1 LSKLFIQ
8 ICHQIH
14 TIARYFVISLISP
27 SEVKAPTSIAIGS
40 FDGLHEGH
48 RRLIET
54 VVKNSQYT
62 PTIASFW
69 PHPREVLFGETR
81 LRLDLPEE
89 KLPLL
94 ENLGIEQLVLI
105 PFDKKLSKLSANYFL
120 KDVLFNHL
128 QAKSISVGENFR
140 FGYKRQGDVNTIKES
155 IKHSDIELNIV
166 SLLEDQY
173 GRISSSRVREL
184 LLNCDLRNAS
194 KLLKRPYN
202 FSGKVV
208 KGKGL
213 GKEIGFPTANLEID
227 GRKFLPGEG
236 VYAAWA
242 SSEKFKYKI
251 PSVMNLGPQP
261 TIDPLSPSAV
271 EVHLID
277 QNINVYDLKLTI
289 QPIKKIRSQ
298 IKFSDLNELSKQ
310 IFKDRNIA
318 KEIFNKIS

>member
-1 LSKLFIQ
+1 M
-8 ICHQIH
+8 
-14 TIARYFVISLISP
+14 ISLISP

-40 FDGLHEGH
+40 FDGLHKGH
-48 RRLIET
+48 RLLIET

-62 PTIASFW
+62 PTIVSFW

-105 PFDKKLSKLSANYFL
+105 PFDKKLSKLNANYFL
-120 KDVLFNHL
+120 KDVLFKQL
-128 QAKSISVGENFR
+128 QSKSISVGENFR
-140 FGYKRQGDVNTIKES
+140 FGYKRQGDINTIRET
-155 IKHSDIELNIV
+155 IKNHNITLNII
-166 SLLEDQY
+166 SLLEDQF

-184 LLNCDLRNAS
+184 LLNSDLENAK
-194 KLLKRPYN
+194 KLLQRPYN

-208 KGKGL
+208 RGKGL

-236 VYAAWA
+236 IYAAWTFT
-242 SSEKFKYKI
+242 EKSKVKI

-277 QNINVYDLKLTI
+277 QNINLYNLKLTI

-298 IKFSDLNELSKQ
+298 IKFSNLSELSKQ
-310 IFKDRNIA
+310 IYMDKDMA
-318 KEIFNKIS
+318 KEIFNSID

>member
-1 LSKLFIQ
+1 
-8 ICHQIH
+8 
-14 TIARYFVISLISP
+14 VISLISP

-54 VVKNSQYT
+54 VVKDSQYT

-105 PFDKKLSKLSANYFL
+105 PFDRKLSKLSANYFL
-120 KDVLFNHL
+120 KDILFNQL
-128 QAKSISVGENFR
+128 QTKSISVGENFR

-155 IKHSDIELNIV
+155 IKNQGISLNIV
-166 SLLEDQY
+166 SLLEDQN

-184 LLNCDLRNAS
+184 LLNCDLENA
-194 KLLKRPYN
+194 KRLLQRPYN

-236 VYAAWA
+236 VYAAWTII
-242 SSEKFKYKI
+242 EKSKLRI
-251 PSVMNLGPQP
+251 PSVMNLGSQP

-277 QNINVYDLKLTI
+277 QNINLYDSKLTI

-298 IKFSDLNELSKQ
+298 IKFSNLTELSKQ
-310 IFKDRNIA
+310 IFRDREIA
-318 KEIFNKIS
+318 KTIFNNFE

>member
-1 LSKLFIQ
+1 M
-8 ICHQIH
+8 
-14 TIARYFVISLISP
+14 ISLISP

-54 VVKNSQYT
+54 VVTNSQYT

-69 PHPREVLFGETR
+69 PHPREVLFGEAR

-94 ENLGIEQLVLI
+94 ESLGIEQLVLV
-105 PFDKKLSKLSANYFL
+105 PFDKELSKLSAEYFL
-120 KDVLFNHL
+120 KDILFNQL
-128 QAKSISVGENFR
+128 QTKSISVGENFR
-140 FGYKRQGDVNTIKES
+140 FGFRRQGNINTIKES
-155 IKHSDIELNIV
+155 IKNNNIALNVI
-166 SLLEDQY
+166 SILEDQY

-184 LLNCDLRNAS
+184 LLNCDLENA
-194 KLLKRPYN
+194 KELLQRPYT

-208 KGKGL
+208 KGKGI

-236 VYAAWA
+236 VYAAWT
-242 SSEKFKYKI
+242 SNERYKFKI

-277 QNINVYDLKLTI
+277 QDINLYDLNLTI

-298 IKFSDLNELSKQ
+298 IKFSNLIDLSKQ
-310 IFKDRNIA
+310 INNDKDIA
-318 KEIFNKIS
+318 KKIFNNIE

>member
-1 LSKLFIQ
+1 
-8 ICHQIH
+8 
-14 TIARYFVISLISP
+14 VISLISP

-54 VVKNSQYT
+54 VVKDSQYT

-105 PFDKKLSKLSANYFL
+105 PFDRKLSKLSANYFL
-120 KDVLFNHL
+120 KDILFNQL
-128 QAKSISVGENFR
+128 QTKSISVGENFR

-155 IKHSDIELNIV
+155 IKNQGISLNIV
-166 SLLEDQY
+166 SILEDQN

-184 LLNCDLRNAS
+184 LLNCDLENA
-194 KLLKRPYN
+194 KRLLQRPYN

-236 VYAAWA
+236 VYAAWTII
-242 SSEKFKYKI
+242 EKSKLRI
-251 PSVMNLGPQP
+251 PSVMNLGSQP

-277 QNINVYDLKLTI
+277 QNINLYDSKLTI

-298 IKFSDLNELSKQ
+298 IKFSNLTELSKQ
-310 IFKDRNIA
+310 IFRDREIA
-318 KEIFNKIS
+318 KTIFNNFE

>member
-1 LSKLFIQ
+1 M
-8 ICHQIH
+8 
-14 TIARYFVISLISP
+14 ISLISP

-48 RRLIET
+48 RKLIET
-54 VVKNSQYT
+54 VVRDSQYT

-94 ENLGIEQLVLI
+94 ESLGIEQLVLI
-105 PFDKKLSKLSANYFL
+105 PFDKKLSKLSANNFL
-120 KDVLFNHL
+120 TDILFNQL
-128 QAKSISVGENFR
+128 QTKSISVGENFR
-140 FGYKRQGDVNTIKES
+140 FGYKRQGDINTIKES
-155 IKHSDIELNIV
+155 IKNHNISLNIV
-166 SLLEDQY
+166 SLLEDQF

-184 LLNCDLRNAS
+184 LLNWDLENAR

-242 SSEKFKYKI
+242 SSEKFKDKL
-251 PSVMNLGPQP
+251 PSLMNLGPQP

-277 QNINVYDLKLTI
+277 QKIDLYNLKLTI
-289 QPIKKIRSQ
+289 QPIKKIRTQ
-298 IKFSDLNELSKQ
+298 IQFSNLNELSEQ
-310 IFKDRNIA
+310 IKKDKNIA
-318 KEIFNKIS
+318 KEIFKIINNKK

>member
-1 LSKLFIQ
+1 
-8 ICHQIH
+8 
-14 TIARYFVISLISP
+14 VISLISP

-54 VVKNSQYT
+54 VVKDSQYT

-94 ENLGIEQLVLI
+94 ESLGIEQLVLI
-105 PFDKKLSKLSANYFL
+105 PFDKELSKLSANNFL
-120 KDVLFNHL
+120 KNVLFNQL
-128 QAKSISVGENFR
+128 QTKSISVGENFR
-140 FGYKRQGDVNTIKES
+140 FGYKRQGDINTIKES
-155 IKHSDIELNIV
+155 IKNHNITLNIV
-166 SLLEDQY
+166 SLLEDRF

-184 LLNCDLRNAS
+184 LLNCDLENAR
-194 KLLKRPYN
+194 KLLQRPYN

-208 KGKGL
+208 KGKGV

-236 VYAAWA
+236 IYAAWTFKEG
-242 SSEKFKYKI
+242 SKYKMQ
-251 PSVMNLGPQP
+251 SVMNLGPQP

-271 EVHLID
+271 EVHLIN
-277 QNINVYDLKLTI
+277 QNINLYDLKLTI
-289 QPIKKIRSQ
+289 QPIKRIRSQ
-298 IKFSDLNELSKQ
+298 IKFSNLNELSNQ
-310 IFKDRNIA
+310 IYKDVEKA
-318 KEIFNKIS
+318 KEILNNIE